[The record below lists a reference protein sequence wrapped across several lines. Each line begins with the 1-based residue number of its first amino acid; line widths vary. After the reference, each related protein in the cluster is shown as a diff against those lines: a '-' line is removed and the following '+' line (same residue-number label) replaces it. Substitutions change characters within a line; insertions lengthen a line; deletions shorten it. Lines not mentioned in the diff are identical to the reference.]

1 MHADAQWCLWAPR
14 RSWGIFN
21 FTEEGGDCIFFISC
35 WPQKTEQTPE
45 EKHCLWKKKIHIE
58 LKRMK

>member
-21 FTEEGGDCIFFISC
+21 FTEEGGDCIFSSVVGLRKQNRH
-35 WPQKTEQTPE
+35 QKRNIAYE
-45 EKHCLWKKKIHIE
+45 KKIHIE

>member
-21 FTEEGGDCIFFISC
+21 FTEEEVIVFFSSVVGL
-35 WPQKTEQTPE
+35 QAEQTPE
-45 EKHCLWKKKIHIE
+45 RNIAYGKKIHIE